1 MKGLKLLGIIAAT
14 AVIVAGLA
22 GCLSYTVESVTIS
35 VDGNATTINAGET
48 LQFRSSV
55 VASGKDLTGSE
66 RVTWRVSSTEN
77 GSGPVTPGT
86 SISPSGLLTV
96 SIDEIY
102 PTIYVRGASAAYTNV
117 FDFRPLQVSGPRVGA
132 VTLSSANNAGSVAVG
147 GTLRFT
153 ATAAGRGPNQGI
165 TYSVGSAGDA
175 TGPVAAGTSIS
186 SDGTLTVA
194 SGETANS
201 LFVRAVSNT
210 DAAKF
215 DTKEVLIVAV
225 TGVTVS
231 AAGGQARAVRGGTL
245 QLTAAVTGRNN
256 PPSTVTWRVSSSANG
271 SGAVTAGTAMSSNGT
286 LTVAASEAA
295 ATLYVIATST
305 IDATKSGSITV
316 TIPTVTGVTVSPAS
330 ANIRRGDGQ
339 TFTARVQGTGNPGQ
353 EVTWK
358 VDGVGGV
365 ATTVITNN
373 GMLVIST
380 AEALSSLIVTATS
393 VDDPTKSATVMV
405 TIPATPAAII
415 PVTPVAPPPATVTP
429 PETTTAPSATTSTAP
444 TDPNFELAAFG
455 NDGLSIAKYTGSSSV
470 VNIPSSIGGK
480 PVISIAWTAFQSSAV
495 TSVTIPN
502 SVTSMGENV
511 FRYCKNLTS
520 VTIGNGVI
528 TIPNNTFYECT
539 SLASIT
545 IPNSVTTIGN
555 NAFSKCSSLAS
566 VTLGNRVNAIGNYA
580 FSDCTSLASITIPNS
595 VASASMGSYI
605 FSGCT
610 SLASVTLPTSASF
623 TAIPGGC
630 FMGCAK
636 LARITI
642 PPTVTT
648 IADHAFRESGLT
660 SVTIPNSVTNMGQSV
675 FRLCASLTSV
685 TLPINPNF
693 TAISNSTFD
702 GCTNLSSVTIPA
714 YVTNITFN
722 AFNNC
727 AALTSIT
734 IPASVTTIEQ
744 GAFNGCNNLTT
755 VIINGTIAQGNLAG
769 YGALPGDLRAKY
781 LAGGPGTYRRTGG
794 TAASSS
800 TWTKQ

>member
-1 MKGLKLLGIIAAT
+1 
-14 AVIVAGLA
+14 
-22 GCLSYTVESVTIS
+22 
-35 VDGNATTINAGET
+35 
-48 LQFRSSV
+48 

-153 ATAAGRGPNQGI
+153 ATAAGRSPNQGI

-194 SGETANS
+194 SSETANS

-256 PPSTVTWRVSSSANG
+256 PPATVTWKVSSSANG

-286 LTVAASEAA
+286 LTVATSEAA

-353 EVTWK
+353 EVTWA
-358 VDGVGGV
+358 VAGVGGV

-415 PVTPVAPPPATVTP
+415 PVTPPAPPPATVAP
-429 PETTTAPSATTSTAP
+429 PETTTAPPAGSTTTPVAPASDGSILSSNLRGHLSGLADNSPDAPYTVKINVSAISEFDTIRTALSTNR
-444 TDPNFELAAFG
+444 TKFVILN
-455 NDGLSIAKYTGSSSV
+455 LSGSSVAGIPERAFYECSTLVGITVPNGSV
-470 VNIPSSIGGK
+470 SIGAFSFFYCANLK
-480 PVISIAWTAFQSSAV
+480 SIV
-495 TSVTIPN
+495 IPN
-502 SVTSMGENV
+502 SVTLINTSAFNRCSRLTSVTLPTNTRFQTIAEGCFYRCSALADITIPATVTTIGAEAFSESGLTSIRIPNSVANMGENV
-511 FRYCKNLTS
+511 FKDCQ
-520 VTIGNGVI
+520 
-528 TIPNNTFYECT
+528 
-539 SLASIT
+539 SL
-545 IPNSVTTIGN
+545 
-555 NAFSKCSSLAS
+555 
-566 VTLGNRVNAIGNYA
+566 R
-580 FSDCTSLASITIPNS
+580 
-595 VASASMGSYI
+595 SA
-605 FSGCT
+605 
-610 SLASVTLPTSASF
+610 
-623 TAIPGGC
+623 
-630 FMGCAK
+630 
-636 LARITI
+636 
-642 PPTVTT
+642 
-648 IADHAFRESGLT
+648 
-660 SVTIPNSVTNMGQSV
+660 
-675 FRLCASLTSV
+675 

-693 TAISNSTFD
+693 IAISTGTFHS
-702 GCTNLSSVTIPA
+702 CINLGNVTIPA
-714 YVTNITFN
+714 YVTMIMNN
-722 AFNNC
+722 AFYNC
-727 AALTSIT
+727 SSITSIT
-734 IPASVTTIEQ
+734 IPASVIAINA
-744 GAFNGCNNLTT
+744 GAFQACSNLTT
-755 VIINGTIAQGNLAG
+755 VTFNGTIPSGSLSSG
-769 YGALPGDLRAKY
+769 TALPGDLRDKY
-781 LAGGPGTYRRTGG
+781 IAGGPGTYWRSGG
-794 TAASSS
+794 TNANGGAGGIWS
-800 TWTKQ
+800 KR